1 MAFTFTSVIER
12 YLPADVIA
20 QAAHYYGEQP
30 AAVQKGVDAVI
41 PLSLAG
47 ILQQTDTGHV
57 ASLLDF
63 SNKAFNSG
71 ILQNV
76 TGTFTQAGGGI
87 PASSPGL
94 LNDVFGSKTGAVAN
108 AVATYAGL
116 KGSTASG
123 LLGTILPLALAVL
136 DKYANDND
144 LNASAVAALL
154 GRQRKDILA
163 AVPAG
168 IDVTKLLGIPAA
180 GDGVYNL
187 PNPAVPTPKRTNWAG
202 PLILGLLIIIGLWYI
217 LRSCNHSPAAKATTD
232 TIVSADQT
240 IRPDTV
246 TALRKEPLQLTLPN
260 GITINAYKGGIE
272 DELISFI
279 RDPNA
284 QPGKDKWFDFNTLNF
299 KFGTAEILP
308 ESRTELENIVQILK
322 AYPKVKIKIGGYTDK
337 VGDEVVNKKISQ
349 ARATAVSKALKD
361 GGVGSQ
367 VTGAE
372 GYGSQYAKYAAD
384 APESD
389 RIKDR
394 RIAVSVREK

>member
-1 MAFTFTSVIER
+1 MAFNFISVIQR
-12 YLPADVIA
+12 YLPADVIS
-20 QAAHYYGEQP
+20 QAADYYGEQP

-47 ILQQTDTGHV
+47 ILQQADTGHM

-71 ILQNV
+71 ILQNI
-76 TGTFTQAGGGI
+76 TATFTQAGGGI

-94 LNDVFGSKTGAVAN
+94 LSDVFGNKTGAVAN

-136 DKYANDND
+136 NKYSSDND
-144 LNASAVAALL
+144 LNAGAINGLL
-154 GRQRKDILA
+154 NVQRKEILA
-163 AVPAG
+163 AVPTG
-168 IDVTKLLGIPAA
+168 INVTKLLGIPAA
-180 GDGVYNL
+180 DGGVYNL
-187 PNPAVPTPKRTNWAG
+187 PNPAVPTPKKTNWAG
-202 PLILGLLIIIGLWYI
+202 PLILCLLIIIGLWYM
-217 LRSCNHSPAAKATTD
+217 LRSCNHTPAAKATTD

-240 IRPDTV
+240 IQPDTV
-246 TALRKEPLQLTLPN
+246 TAIRKEPLQLTLPN
-260 GITINAYKGGIE
+260 GVTINAYKGGIE
-272 DELISFI
+272 DELITFI
-279 RDPNA
+279 KDPSA

-308 ESRTELENIVQILK
+308 ESRAELENIVQILK

-337 VGDEVVNKKISQ
+337 VGDEAVNKRISQ
-349 ARATAVSKALKD
+349 ARAAAVSRALKE

-367 VTGAE
+367 VAGAE

>member
-1 MAFTFTSVIER
+1 MAFNFISVIQR
-12 YLPADVIA
+12 YLPADVIG
-20 QAAHYYGEQP
+20 QAANYYGEQP

-47 ILQQTDTGHV
+47 ILQQAEGGHI

-71 ILQNV
+71 ILDNIRN
-76 TGTFTQAGGGI
+76 TFTQAGGGI

-94 LNDVFGSKTGAVAN
+94 LSDVFGAKTGAVAN
-108 AVATYAGL
+108 AVSTYAGL

-123 LLGTILPLALAVL
+123 LLGTILPLALAL
-136 DKYANDND
+136 LNKHASDND
-144 LNASAVAALL
+144 LTAGAITGLL
-154 GRQRKDILA
+154 NGQRKEILA
-163 AVPAG
+163 AVPPGLDA
-168 IDVTKLLGIPAA
+168 TKLLGLSAANGGAYNIPN
-180 GDGVYNL
+180 GV
-187 PNPAVPTPKRTNWAG
+187 PGPKKTNWAG
-202 PLILGLLIIIGLWYI
+202 PLIIGLLVLIGLWYL
-217 LRSCNHSPAAKATTD
+217 LRSCNQTPAVKATAD
-232 TIVSADQT
+232 TIVSTDET
-240 IRPDTV
+240 IKPDTL
-246 TALRKEPLQLTLPN
+246 TAVQQESLQLTLPN
-260 GITINAYKGGIE
+260 GVTINAFKGGIE
-272 DELISFI
+272 DELITFI
-279 RDPNA
+279 KDPNA

-299 KFGTAEILP
+299 KFGTAEIIP
-308 ESRTELENIVQILK
+308 ESRTELTNIIQILK

-337 VGDEVVNKKISQ
+337 VGDEAVNKKLSQ
-349 ARATAVSKALKD
+349 ARAEAVSKELQA
-361 GGVGSQ
+361 GGVGAQ